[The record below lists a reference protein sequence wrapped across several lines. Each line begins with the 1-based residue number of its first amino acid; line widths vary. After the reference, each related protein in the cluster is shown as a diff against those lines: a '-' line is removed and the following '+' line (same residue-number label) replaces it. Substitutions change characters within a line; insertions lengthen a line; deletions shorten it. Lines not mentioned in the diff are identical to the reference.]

1 MFFIPFLIFKN
12 TYWTIDNYLQRI
24 ADSVLIA
31 HSKFYKYSAIL
42 LADVQS
48 GRILVASCYKDNKF
62 DYNVCFN
69 EKFPAASL
77 FKIVTAIASI
87 EVLNLNPDD
96 EIYFYGRVYSE
107 MPHIWLAN
115 YPNRKQS
122 FKVAFG
128 LSNNPIFGKLAILVG
143 SWNLYNYGK
152 KMFFDVIYPKDDFSC
167 ALMGAG
173 FINSYIKPI
182 DALRL
187 ITSIANKGIVK
198 SLTLI
203 DSIPGFYYYATRN
216 EGYIMKEETFL
227 KLKELFR
234 ETVRTGTA
242 SKFLKDYDVGGKTGS
257 LSDRLHNGYI
267 KWFVGFLPV
276 DEPKYAFVSMSVE
289 KVHYRKLSPI
299 ANIKPIIELLKEHG
313 TIF

>member
-1 MFFIPFLIFKN
+1 M
-12 TYWTIDNYLQRI
+12 
-24 ADSVLIA
+24 V
-31 HSKFYKYSAIL
+31 
-42 LADVQS
+42 V
-48 GRILVASCYKDNKF
+48 G
-62 DYNVCFN
+62 
-69 EKFPAASL
+69 
-77 FKIVTAIASI
+77 
-87 EVLNLNPDD
+87 
-96 EIYFYGRVYSE
+96 IY
-107 MPHIWLAN
+107 I
-115 YPNRKQS
+115 
-122 FKVAFG
+122 
-128 LSNNPIFGKLAILVG
+128 I
-143 SWNLYNYGK
+143 YGK
-152 KMFFDVIYPKDDFSC
+152 NMFFDVIYPKDDFSC

-257 LSDRLHNGYI
+257 LFDRLHNGYI
-267 KWFVGFLPV
+267 KWFVGFF
-276 DEPKYAFVSMSVE
+276 AC
-289 KVHYRKLSPI
+289 
-299 ANIKPIIELLKEHG
+299 
-313 TIF
+313 